1 MLSAQDNQIL
11 TRVGPGTPMGELM
24 RQYWLPLMYA
34 WELEPDGAP
43 QRVRLLGENLV
54 AFRATDGTPGL
65 VVEACP
71 HRGASLFFGRNEEEG
86 LRCVYHGWK
95 FDVSGACVDMPSEP
109 AESNF
114 KSKVRVRAYAMRE
127 QGGIIWAY
135 MGPNQDDPPGL
146 PEFEWCNLPEE
157 QVHHQ
162 YKGIYECNYMQAL
175 EGDIDTSHLYFLHGR
190 LQPEQP
196 ASYGVFH
203 PGKAPV
209 LHLVDTDYGVY
220 YGAERQEAP
229 GKVYWRTTQY
239 LFPVFTM
246 FPATEDGFVPQ
257 HMYTPIDDN
266 LTMHWGLRWHP
277 TRKFEGDRKLN
288 QELPRVPESNGLGP
302 MKPAR
307 QGLPYPDWWPV
318 ADKGNDFL
326 MDREVQRTM
335 NFTGIP
341 TVRLQDAAVITS
353 MGGVYDR
360 TREHL
365 GTTDAMVIA
374 TRRKLIKAA
383 KLLRDEGVMPPA
395 SQSPEAYRKRSCSA
409 ILPSGLDW
417 QEALG
422 DWHFA
427 RTKDLPADAIRVPA
441 AASQGRG

>member
-1 MLSAQDNQIL
+1 
-11 TRVGPGTPMGELM
+11 
-24 RQYWLPLMYA
+24 
-34 WELEPDGAP
+34 
-43 QRVRLLGENLV
+43 
-54 AFRATDGTPGL
+54 
-65 VVEACP
+65 
-71 HRGASLFFGRNEEEG
+71 
-86 LRCVYHGWK
+86 
-95 FDVSGACVDMPSEP
+95 MPSEP

-114 KSKVRVRAYAMRE
+114 KNKVRVRAYATGE

-135 MGPNQDDPPGL
+135 MGPSQDNPPAM
-146 PEFEWCNLPEE
+146 PAFEWCNLPED

-190 LQPEQP
+190 LEPDMP
-196 ASYGVFH
+196 ATYGVYH

-220 YGAERQEAP
+220 YGAERQEGP
-229 GKVYWRTTQY
+229 GKVYWRTTQF
-239 LFPVFTM
+239 LFPIFTM
-246 FPATEDGFVPQ
+246 FPATEDGLVPS

-277 TRKFEGDRKLN
+277 TRKFEGERNLN
-288 QELPRVPESNGLGP
+288 QALPKVPESNGMGP
-302 MKPAR
+302 MKPH
-307 QGLPYPDWWPV
+307 QGGKIFADWWPV
-318 ADKGNDFL
+318 AEMANDFL

-341 TVRLQDAAVITS
+341 TVRLQDDAMITS
-353 MGGVYDR
+353 MGSVYDR

-383 KLLRDEGVMPPA
+383 KAFRDEGIMPPA
-395 SQSPEAYRKRSCSA
+395 SQDPEAYRKRSCSA
-409 ILPSGLDW
+409 ILPADVYW
-417 QEALG
+417 KDALE

-427 RTKDLPADAIRVPA
+427 RTTELPAQAIREPA
-441 AASQGRG
+441 IANQGRG

>member
-1 MLSAQDNQIL
+1 MLSAQDNEIM

-24 RQYWLPLMYA
+24 RRYWLPMMYS
-34 WELEPDGAP
+34 WELDPDGEP
-43 QRVRLLGENLV
+43 KRVRLLGEDLV
-54 AFRATDGTPGL
+54 AFRSASGNCGL

-95 FDVSGACVDMPSEP
+95 FDVTGACVDMPSEP

-114 KSKVRVRAYAMRE
+114 KAKVRARAYTAAE

-135 MGPNQDDPPGL
+135 MGADQDAPPAL
-146 PEFEWCNLPEE
+146 PQFEWCAVPEE

-162 YKGIYECNYMQAL
+162 YKGIYECNFMQAL

-190 LQPEQP
+190 LQPDQP
-196 ASYGVFH
+196 PTYGVYH
-203 PGKAPV
+203 PGKAPT

-220 YGAERQEAP
+220 YGARRQEAP
-229 GKVYWRTTQY
+229 GKIYWRTTQY
-239 LFPVFTM
+239 MFPIFTL
-246 FPATEDGFVPQ
+246 FPATEDGVVPQ

-277 TRKFEGDRKLN
+277 SRPLEGERKLH
-288 QELPRVPESNGLGP
+288 QTVTKIPELNGMGP
-302 MKPAR
+302 MKEPRRGRAFAE
-307 QGLPYPDWWPV
+307 WWPV
-318 ADKGNDFL
+318 ADKENDFL

-341 TVRLQDAAVITS
+341 TVRLQDAAMITS
-353 MGGVYDR
+353 MGATVDR

-374 TRRKLIKAA
+374 TRRKLIRAA
-383 KLLRDEGVMPPA
+383 KALRDEGAAPPA
-395 SQSPEAYRKRSCSA
+395 SQQPEAYRKRSCSA
-409 ILPSGLDW
+409 ILPEDVDW
-417 QEALG
+417 KVALE

-427 RTKDLPADAIRVPA
+427 RTKDLPALSIRAEALA
-441 AASQGRG
+441 AQGRG